1 VTQEQLDVLLIEDQE
16 DAALLVERMLERA
29 EFPPLRLEW
38 ANNLQDGLAWLKE
51 ATFDAILLDLNLPDS
66 EGLATLN
73 QVRDHRGPGALIV
86 LTAIDDEGLATSA
99 LHGGADEF
107 LVKGEFN
114 EPVLARR
121 VRFAVERARARSRNG
136 GPARSSAKVVG
147 FLGVKGG
154 AGTTTVTLNVA
165 AALARQ
171 GRSTIAL
178 ELKPDLGLFSFQ
190 LRHTPAA
197 NLSALTAL
205 APNRI
210 DAVEVGKRLCTF
222 PHGLRVL
229 FGPQKPEE
237 FKPVD
242 PLVAGAVIRAASQ
255 LADCTLIDLP
265 GGAARV
271 LLRGAG
277 AGARRHERTRRAHVP
292 AGAALARDQRAD
304 HRGHRGEP
312 VPELHAAAHRRNRG
326 AVELP
331 HRGRHSAGGGSVRT
345 GQRGRDAGGVPGPGV
360 HIRDEPGGAGRA
372 LGRGHREGDGKVD
385 PWTETRSAAAE
396 AAGAARRGCSG
407 TLSAWCETF

>member
-265 GGAARV
+265 SMAFPMCQAALRECSYVALVLERDAMSAHAARTCLPV
-271 LLRGAG
+271 LHSLGISEQITGAIVVSRFLSYTPLPIDEIAAQLSCPI
-277 AGARRHERTRRAHVP
+277 AGVIPPAVDLCGRASA
-292 AGAALARDQRAD
+292 AGT
-304 HRGHRGEP
+304 P
-312 VPELHAAAHRRNRG
+312 VVFLDPECTFATNL
-326 AVELP
+326 VEL
-331 HRGRHSAGGGSVRT
+331 
-345 GQRGRDAGGVPGPGV
+345 
-360 HIRDEPGGAGRA
+360 AGR
-372 LGRGHREGDGKVD
+372 LGEDTVKAMER
-385 PWTETRSAAAE
+385 
-396 AAGAARRGCSG
+396 
-407 TLSAWCETF
+407 